1 MEALCVSSRVSQ
13 CVRRVAGHSTRV
25 ACSTRESRS
34 DTSVTLMRQRW
45 KRYVPYFFFFV
56 RSGMMSVIP
65 GLMVSFPPS
74 WLAFASL
81 ILEAFARLR

>member
-1 MEALCVSSRVSQ
+1 MASAANRSSRV
-13 CVRRVAGHSTRV
+13 
-25 ACSTRESRS
+25 

-45 KRYVPYFFFFV
+45 KRDAPYFFFFV